1 MSRNKLQYYSG
12 LAVVPNDVDVS
23 LGNEKSVGKDG
34 EMEGGS
40 RYQREKSRAEW
51 DWGGSQ
57 APVMLGYGSSIRLLD
72 GSLTDQLLNTEHTTA
87 FSLTAYRVAG
97 QIMKGLNLFSF
108 LPPPFIS
115 LFYGFDGIK

>member
-12 LAVVPNDVDVS
+12 LAVVPNDVDAS
-23 LGNEKSVGKDG
+23 LGNEESVGKDG

-57 APVMLGYGSSIRLLD
+57 APVMLGYGSSIRRLD
-72 GSLTDQLLNTEHTTA
+72 GSLTDQLLNTDT
-87 FSLTAYRVAG
+87 L
-97 QIMKGLNLFSF
+97 
-108 LPPPFIS
+108 LPFPSQHIVWQ
-115 LFYGFDGIK
+115 GK